1 MLTSKITAASPFI
14 ILGQFVMLAI
24 ISLGLGLAFGYV
36 TSFAFKHLS
45 FIRGNPITEV
55 FLMFAFS
62 MVSYFASNAIIINGV
77 QMSGITSLLTCGVV
91 QSHYTYYNMSP

>member
-1 MLTSKITAASPFI
+1 MLTSKITAATPFI
-14 ILGQFVMLAI
+14 IVGQFIMLGI

-36 TSFAFKHLS
+36 TSFAFKHIS
-45 FIRGNPITEV
+45 FIRVNPLIEV

-62 MVSYFASNAIIINGV
+62 IVSYFASNAIVINGV
-77 QMSGITSLLTCGVV
+77 QMSGITSLLTCGIV